1 MTCSWWANNL
11 KANTRLE
18 SRSSDSRIR
27 FWVFYTDFCFTDYAK
42 ATTNCGKFLKRWE
55 YQTTLPVSWE
65 TCMQLK
71 KQLLEPD
78 MEQQAGSN
86 FGKEYDRAVYCYLAY
101 LISMQ
106 STSREMLVWMK
117 HRLEWR
123 LPGETSIPSDMQKTP
138 PLWQK
143 AKKNW
148 RVSWSKWK
156 RRVEKDG
163 LKLNIQKT
171 NIMAS
176 SPITSWQ
183 IDGKTVETVADFIFG
198 GSKITAN
205 GDCSHEIKRH

>member
-1 MTCSWWANNL
+1 MGNNHRISVKIRQWRGKVSCDLIFKKTVSRSCYDKWGNRLQEGMTCSWWANNL

-106 STSREMLVWMK
+106 STSCEMLDWMN
-117 HRLEWR
+117 H
-123 LPGETSIPSDMQKTP
+123 
-138 PLWQK
+138 
-143 AKKNW
+143 
-148 RVSWSKWK
+148 
-156 RRVEKDG
+156 
-163 LKLNIQKT
+163 
-171 NIMAS
+171 IMWFMCWTGW
-176 SPITSWQ
+176 ITSW
-183 IDGKTVETVADFIFG
+183 
-198 GSKITAN
+198 N
-205 GDCSHEIKRH
+205 WDCWEKYQ